1 MAERSDAEEIMK
13 RLAALTLGLAMWVAL
28 PTLLLASEPV
38 HAIITG
44 CVQEGVFLSES
55 TDFGTHV
62 SSGGYRITL
71 LFAPGSPED
80 LTALEGRRIMVTG
93 ELLPGDSFFVEEG
106 TLVDRG
112 PCDPDQAGD
121 DSSEDWM
128 PADRGRRRS
137 PTTASGRA

>member
-44 CVQEGVFLSES
+44 CVQEGVFMPES

-62 SSGGYRITL
+62 SSGGLSSFYR
-71 LFAPGSPED
+71 FPK
-80 LTALEGRRIMVTG
+80 
-93 ELLPGDSFFVEEG
+93 
-106 TLVDRG
+106 
-112 PCDPDQAGD
+112 
-121 DSSEDWM
+121 
-128 PADRGRRRS
+128 
-137 PTTASGRA
+137 